1 VTLLGQNVNSY
12 GKETRAKLW
21 DEAEMKWI
29 QETPFVKGGRGDF
42 PHVTHIP
49 YRSDLQEKAREL
61 RKNMT

>member
-1 VTLLGQNVNSY
+1 M
-12 GKETRAKLW
+12 KFAK
-21 DEAEMKWI
+21 
-29 QETPFVKGGRGDF
+29 TPFVKGGRGDF